1 MPTPSPPV
9 PIFLTPDAPVCVIA
23 CLLDLPPGK
32 GKEASAMQA
41 NWLSKGGLKAYPIAP
56 SFWWKQIWF
65 FIILHLVS
73 WTEKGFWKIKCQFL
87 LIKNSNQIFFRCANI
102 LALDH
107 HILFLHIRIQWW
119 SVHFLTTDQIWMIQS
134 KQRVCYLYQTV
145 SSCVKCLVR
154 ATKPWKLD
162 VFWKV
167 CKITKIGNKN
177 DELSSCTTKIS
188 KLWKLLAIWYI
199 YLLLLLVQFTENV
212 SGLLTKC
219 MVKMAGYWSSSFY
232 GLRLGP

>member
-1 MPTPSPPV
+1 MKLRASAKNKEHLFFCPPPPHLFPFFSPQMCPFV
-9 PIFLTPDAPVCVIA
+9 WLLA
-23 CLLDLPPGK
+23 CLIYPPGK

-119 SVHFLTTDQIWMIQS
+119 SVHFFDNWSNLNDSI
-134 KQRVCYLYQTV
+134 K
-145 SSCVKCLVR
+145 
-154 ATKPWKLD
+154 TK
-162 VFWKV
+162 
-167 CKITKIGNKN
+167 
-177 DELSSCTTKIS
+177 
-188 KLWKLLAIWYI
+188 
-199 YLLLLLVQFTENV
+199 
-212 SGLLTKC
+212 GLLSVPNC
-219 MVKMAGYWSSSFY
+219 QF
-232 GLRLGP
+232 LC